1 MEGKEAHVARE
12 AEISYRELFLD
23 NPLAMWV
30 CQRETGSILT
40 VNEAALRLYGYRRE
54 EFTAL
59 SAMQLLD
66 AGETLPKLTGDLT
79 VTSRQRRA
87 DGSLVEV
94 IVSWHPVS
102 WQKEPALMALV
113 REPSHDEAEL
123 QRLLQEQK
131 ARVADA
137 QRELETFSYSIS
149 HDLQAPL
156 RHINGF
162 SQALLDDY
170 TAALDEQGQEYLG
183 RISQAAEKM
192 SRLIAAIQQLSRVSR
207 AELSRQQVSLS
218 VAAQVISLELKHDAP
233 ERRAEFQIEEGV
245 SVEADPRLVRQ
256 LLEILIGNAWKFS
269 SKQEETRITFGSRE
283 IDGERVFVVSDNGV
297 GFDMSY
303 AQKLFSIFHRLH
315 REEEF
320 EGVGVGLAIAQRIV
334 SRHGGRIWAESAPG
348 QGATFYFTL

>member
-1 MEGKEAHVARE
+1 MALQS
-12 AEISYRELFLD
+12 AESGYRELFLD

-30 CQRETGSILT
+30 CHRETGGIVA
-40 VNEAALRLYGYRRE
+40 VNEAALGLYGYRRDQ
-54 EFTAL
+54 FMAL
-59 SAMQLLD
+59 SAMQLFD
-66 AGETLPKLTGDLT
+66 AGETLPRQCADLT
-79 VTSRQRRA
+79 VATRQRRG
-87 DGSLVEV
+87 DGSLLEV
-94 IVSWHPVS
+94 IATWHPLS
-102 WQKEPALMALV
+102 WEGEPALLALV
-113 REPSHDEAEL
+113 REPDRDEAEL
-123 QRLLQEQK
+123 KRLLQEQK

-207 AELSRQQVSLS
+207 AELNCQQVSLS
-218 VAAQVISLELKHDAP
+218 VAAQVIAIELKHDAP
-233 ERRAEFQIEEGV
+233 ERRAEFSIEEGI
-245 SVEADPRLVRQ
+245 SVDADPRLARQ
-256 LLEILIGNAWKFS
+256 LLEILFGNAWKFS
-269 SKQEETRITFGSRE
+269 SKQEESRITFGCRE
-283 IDGERVFVVSDNGV
+283 IGGERVFQVSDNGV
-297 GFDMSY
+297 GFDMAY
-303 AQKLFSIFHRLH
+303 AQKLFSLFHRLH

-334 SRHGGRIWAESAPG
+334 GRHGGRIWAESAPG
-348 QGATFYFTL
+348 QGATFFFTL